1 MILDD
6 KKNDDLVVKSH
17 ALIEASYRLTVIE
30 QQMILYAIAK
40 GRNEGI
46 AHVKGSTVTI
56 DALDFATKFKHD
68 PSNVYKLLADSVG
81 TFFERRL
88 EIHDTHPG
96 TGKPRI
102 IKTRWVQ
109 DIAYVPGA
117 GLVEFT
123 FAEKVRPYITRLQD
137 RFTSY
142 WSSAVADMT
151 SGHAIR
157 LYELLTQYVSIGE
170 RAIDLEDLKDKL
182 GISGEY
188 KAIKDF
194 KIRVLDLAVKQINA
208 HSDLLVTYTQ
218 TKTGKTITGFVFTI
232 KKKVAREPK
241 RLKRPVVDETY
252 VKKHA
257 RPGESYDQAYRR
269 LIEEVGQQ
277 RLDLEAAH

>member
-1 MILDD
+1 MDD
-6 KKNDDLVVKSH
+6 KKNDLVVKSH
-17 ALIEASYRLTVIE
+17 ALIEASYRLTVVE
-30 QQMILYAIAK
+30 QQMIMYAIAK

-56 DALDFATKFKHD
+56 DALDFAATFKHD

-88 EIHDTHPG
+88 EIHDTHPAS
-96 TGKPRI
+96 GKPRI
-102 IKTRWVQ
+102 VKTRWVQ

-123 FAEKVRPYITRLQD
+123 FAEKVRPYITRLED

-142 WSSAVADMT
+142 WFSAVADMT

-157 LYELLTQYVSIGE
+157 LYELLTQYTSIGE
-170 RAIDLEDLKDKL
+170 RAIQLVDLKDKL
-182 GISGEY
+182 GVAGEY

-194 KIRVLDLAVKQINA
+194 KVRVLDLAITQINA
-208 HSDLLVTYTQ
+208 HSDLHVTYTQ
-218 TKTGKTITGFVFTI
+218 TKTGKTITGFIFTI
-232 KKKVAREPK
+232 KKKISREPKPK
-241 RLKRPVVDETY
+241 RLKRPVVDEAY
-252 VKKHA
+252 VNKHA

-269 LIEEVGQQ
+269 LIEKIGQQ
-277 RLDLEAAH
+277 RLDL